1 MGRYTTKED
10 DVDRISTSVYVTNF
24 SDNVSAKELF
34 LACKQYGHVVDSYI
48 PVKKSKYG
56 KRFGFFKFI
65 NVFNEERLVNNLC
78 TVWIGRV
85 RLHANIAR
93 FQKPNGSSCATYHEV
108 IENDATL
115 PKTQSVE
122 GVTTVMPIT
131 SAEDKAQ
138 RRLEVNARSTL
149 MMGVPNEHQLKFNSI
164 KDAKLLLEVVEKR
177 FGGNAATKK
186 TQRNLL
192 K

>member
-24 SDNVSAKELF
+24 PDNVSAKELF

-56 KRFGFFKFI
+56 KRFGFVKFI
-65 NVFNEERLVNNLC
+65 NVFSEERLVNNLC

-93 FQKPNGSSCATYHEV
+93 FQRPN
-108 IENDATL
+108 
-115 PKTQSVE
+115 
-122 GVTTVMPIT
+122 
-131 SAEDKAQ
+131 
-138 RRLEVNARSTL
+138 
-149 MMGVPNEHQLKFNSI
+149 
-164 KDAKLLLEVVEKR
+164 
-177 FGGNAATKK
+177 
-186 TQRNLL
+186 
-192 K
+192 

>member
-24 SDNVSAKELF
+24 PDNVSAKELF

-56 KRFGFFKFI
+56 KRFGFVKFI
-65 NVFNEERLVNNLC
+65 NVFSEERLVNNLC

-93 FQKPNGSSCATYHEV
+93 FQRPNGNEKSYRGVLNGEKKGDT
-108 IENDATL
+108 
-115 PKTQSVE
+115 KTKY
-122 GVTTVMPIT
+122 GWY
-131 SAEDKAQ
+131 AF
-138 RRLEVNARSTL
+138 RNHRYGL
-149 MMGVPNEHQLKFNSI
+149 G
-164 KDAKLLLEVVEKR
+164 EKSDYVYE
-177 FGGNAATKK
+177 
-186 TQRNLL
+186 
-192 K
+192 